1 MRTMN
6 RILRLL
12 TVAAAIVL
20 FVPLQVLKAQVT
32 EIKSWHGSYPE
43 MNGSY
48 PLTFIA
54 FKGWLVPT
62 PHVFVR
68 SWPTHYYIKTDALP
82 VTDEAEIAGQNQT
95 GMVRILLKA
104 LERTQMEGRMQ
115 ETLQTK
121 QYTALSQQISALIF
135 DSRSDEI
142 PDIYKLSGV
151 FVDLYEKIN
160 RLMSLENAAR
170 VHALYVREAD
180 QLLVQFALINLLQ
193 ADHGSKLEAFAEL
206 HYTLDKLLGEVDYV
220 YRKLRFF
227 SVATEA
233 QQQYAFLTQ

>member
-1 MRTMN
+1 M
-6 RILRLL
+6 
-12 TVAAAIVL
+12 AIVTTIVL
-20 FVPLQVLKAQVT
+20 LALVQVLKAQVA

-68 SWPTHYYIKTDALP
+68 SWPTHYYIKTGAMP
-82 VTDEAEIAGQNQT
+82 VTDEAEIAGQSQT

-104 LERTQMEGRMQ
+104 MERTQMEGRMQ

-121 QYTALSQQISALIF
+121 QNTALSQQISALIF

-142 PDIYKLSGV
+142 PDIYKLSRV
-151 FVDLYEKIN
+151 FVDLYEKVN
-160 RLMSLENAAR
+160 RLTNLENAAR
-170 VHALYVREAD
+170 VHALYIREAD
-180 QLLVQFALINLLQ
+180 HLLIQFALINLLQ

-206 HYTLDKLLGEVDYV
+206 HDTLDKLLGEVDYV